1 MLNIWRRTSFLEN
14 TTGELLLY
22 IVRNIEVMNVE
33 VLSKK
38 VKKLLQIRLNIIKT
52 FFNFIR
58 DFRLVA
64 KD

>member
-14 TTGELLLY
+14 KTGELLLY

-38 VKKLLQIRLNIIKT
+38 VKKLLQIHLNIIKT
-52 FFNFIR
+52 FFKFIR

>member
-38 VKKLLQIRLNIIKT
+38 VKKTTSNTSQYYKN
-52 FFNFIR
+52 FFKFIR

>member
-52 FFNFIR
+52 FFKFIR